1 MKFVGVVLAIVGWLI
16 PVIALN
22 YTQSMGARLFLALV
36 GIAIS
41 LVGIL
46 GVLNSAHQKT
56 AIWKL

>member
-1 MKFVGVVLAIVGWLI
+1 MKLVGVLLAIVGWLI

-22 YTQSMGARLFLALV
+22 FTQSLGARFFLALL
-36 GIAIS
+36 GIFIS

-56 AIWKL
+56 AIWKQ